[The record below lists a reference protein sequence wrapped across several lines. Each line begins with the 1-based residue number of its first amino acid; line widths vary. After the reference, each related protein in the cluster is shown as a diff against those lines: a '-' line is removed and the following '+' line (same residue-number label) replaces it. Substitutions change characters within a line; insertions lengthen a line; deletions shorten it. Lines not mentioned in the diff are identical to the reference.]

1 MKESDADKGVK
12 RLRSEFPGWE
22 KIGTGWEKIG
32 KKSDGTNF
40 AIVAWA
46 NKDAVFVI
54 MGGSEKPRFK
64 DEEKFVV
71 GFNGKGGETSAWS
84 EPVMF
89 DTIYD
94 AVEFVIELGRAL

>member
-12 RLRSEFPGWE
+12 RLRSEFPGWDE
-22 KIGTGWEKIG
+22 IG
-32 KKSDGTNF
+32 KKSAVASDGTNF

-54 MGGSEKPRFK
+54 MGGLEKPLFK
-64 DEEKFVV
+64 DDEKFVV
-71 GFNGKGGETSAWS
+71 GFKDKGGETSAWS
-84 EPVMF
+84 EPVML

-94 AVEFVIELGRAL
+94 AVEFVIELGKQL